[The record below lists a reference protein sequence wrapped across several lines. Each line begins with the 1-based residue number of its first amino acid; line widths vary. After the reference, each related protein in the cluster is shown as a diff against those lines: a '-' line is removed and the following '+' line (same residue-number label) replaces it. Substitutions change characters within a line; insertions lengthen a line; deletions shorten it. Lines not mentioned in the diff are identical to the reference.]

1 LREFIESAVPSATS
15 IGDRGGRSRFGIGVL
30 DFGKRRSGYL
40 VDTDAI
46 ERLITPSLEA
56 LGYRLVRVLFTSGRG
71 TTLQLMAER
80 HDDDPMTVNDCAR
93 ISRSVSALFD
103 VADPIAGAYRLEVSS
118 PGVDRPL
125 VAPADYQR
133 FNGREARIELTSPHR
148 GRRRFRGR
156 LLGLSDGVVRL
167 ATAAGEQHLP
177 LADVARAN
185 LVFVDAA
192 GPQRNRTTSPN
203 RSSQRRRAAGREH

>member
-1 LREFIESAVPSATS
+1 
-15 IGDRGGRSRFGIGVL
+15 
-30 DFGKRRSGYL
+30 L

-71 TTLQLMAER
+71 TTLQVMAER
-80 HDDDPMTVNDCAR
+80 HDDDPMSVDDCAR

-125 VAPADYQR
+125 VAPADYER
-133 FNGREARIELTSPHR
+133 FSGREARVELALPQG

-156 LLGLSDGVVRL
+156 LLGLCDGAVRL
-167 ATAAGEQHLP
+167 ATAAGEQRLP

-192 GPQRNRTTSPN
+192 RPRRSRATSPN
-203 RSSQRRRAAGREH
+203 RSSRRRPAAVHEH